1 VFKDIMKIKIISS
14 IFILVV
20 VAIGLGCEKSDPRLS
35 GKWRS
40 NLELTRE
47 YYEKHAI
54 LTEKQKNV
62 FSQLF
67 GKMEVDY
74 FTPGKCKIF
83 LPEDTIDTG
92 GKKIESDDYTEILEY
107 KIIYQNKI
115 SVVMVYDDQLEG
127 EKARTL
133 YFIDEKT
140 YWIYVGD
147 SNLTDI
153 NIREYFTK
161 IE

>member
-1 VFKDIMKIKIISS
+1 MKIKLISFII
-14 IFILVV
+14 IFAVIN
-20 VAIGLGCEKSDPRLS
+20 ISLGCEKRDPILS

-47 YYEKHAI
+47 YYEKHTK
-54 LTEKQKNV
+54 LTEKQKKL

-74 FTPGKCKIF
+74 SSPGKCKIY
-83 LPEDTIDTG
+83 LPEDATD
-92 GKKIESDDYTEILEY
+92 GKKKESEDYTETLDY
-107 KIIYQNKI
+107 KIIYRNKN
-115 SVVMVYDDQLEG
+115 SVVMVYDDPLEG
-127 EKARTL
+127 EKARTF
-133 YFIDEKT
+133 YFINDKT
-140 YWIYVGD
+140 YWVYVGD
-147 SNLTDI
+147 STLTDI